1 MFEKDFVWGVA
12 AAAYQTEGAVK
23 EDGRTSCIWDMY
35 CRKGGA
41 IYNGE
46 NADIACDFYHRYKED
61 IKLMKEM
68 GVKAFRMSLSPV
80 RILPKEDGK
89 VNRKGIDFYNSV
101 IDELLKSGITP
112 FVTLFHWDL
121 PLYVYRKGGF
131 QSRYFAEWFE
141 GYAKVVAREFS
152 DRVKYF
158 MTFNE
163 PQCILG
169 CYKGSGQAPGLD
181 MSDEETVPMVHYLS
195 LAHGKAVRAMRK
207 YGCKD
212 IKIGYAMQGLYYHP
226 QADTP
231 ENTQTA
237 RKMCFETDRE
247 KWWTSPSV
255 FGDPIVLGKY
265 PQFFVKKYG
274 KYLPE
279 KWQKDMSEICPPLD
293 FFGQNYYNGQMVD
306 VKGNICKDKPG
317 AWVNAEHW
325 NISPEGIRYTLQF
338 VQERYKLPIYVTEN
352 GMCCHDWVSLDG
364 KVHDPQRIDYIERHL
379 IEIYK
384 AKKSGADVRGYFCWS
399 VMDNFEW
406 TIGYRPRF
414 GLIYV
419 DFETQERIYKDSALW
434 YKKVIETGGKNIHFC
449 DDQV

>member
-23 EDGRTSCIWDMY
+23 EGGRTSCIWDMY
-35 CRKGGA
+35 CRKDGV

-68 GVKAFRMSLSPV
+68 GVKAFRMSISPV

-89 VNRKGIDFYNSV
+89 VSRKGIDFYNSV

-121 PLYVYRKGGF
+121 PMYVYRKGGY

-141 GYAKVVAREFS
+141 GYAREVAQEFS

-169 CYKGSGQAPGLD
+169 CYKGSGQAPGLE

-195 LAHGKAVRAMRK
+195 LAHGKAVRAMRE

-212 IKIGYAMQGLYYHP
+212 IKIGYAMQGLYYYP
-226 QADTP
+226 QTDTP
-231 ENTQTA
+231 ENTQMA

-265 PQFFVKKYG
+265 PRFFVKKYG

-279 KWQKDMSEICPPLD
+279 KWQDDMSEICPPLD

-306 VKGNICKDKPG
+306 VKGNNCKDKPG
-317 AWVNAEHW
+317 AWINAEHW

-352 GMCCHDWVSLDG
+352 GMCCHD
-364 KVHDPQRIDYIERHL
+364 
-379 IEIYK
+379 
-384 AKKSGADVRGYFCWS
+384 
-399 VMDNFEW
+399 
-406 TIGYRPRF
+406 
-414 GLIYV
+414 
-419 DFETQERIYKDSALW
+419 
-434 YKKVIETGGKNIHFC
+434 
-449 DDQV
+449 

>member
-23 EDGRTSCIWDMY
+23 EGGRTSCIWDMY
-35 CRKGGA
+35 CRKDGV

-68 GVKAFRMSLSPV
+68 GVKAFRMSISPV

-89 VNRKGIDFYNSV
+89 VSRKGIDFYNSV

-121 PLYVYRKGGF
+121 PMYVYRKGGY

-141 GYAKVVAREFS
+141 GYARVVAQEFS

-169 CYKGSGQAPGLD
+169 CYKGSGQAPGLE

-195 LAHGKAVRAMRK
+195 LAHGKAVRAMRE

-212 IKIGYAMQGLYYHP
+212 IKIGYAMQGLYYYP
-226 QADTP
+226 QTDTP
-231 ENTQTA
+231 ENTQMA

-265 PQFFVKKYG
+265 PRFFVKKYG

-279 KWQKDMSEICPPLD
+279 KWQDDMSEICPPLD

-306 VKGNICKDKPG
+306 VKGNNCKDKPG
-317 AWVNAEHW
+317 AWINAEHW

-384 AKKSGADVRGYFCWS
+384 AMKSGADVRGYFCWS

-406 TIGYRPRF
+406 TIGYRARF

-434 YKKVIETGGKNIHFC
+434 YKKVIETNGKNIHFC
-449 DDQV
+449 DDKV

>member
-23 EDGRTSCIWDMY
+23 EGGRTSCIWDMY
-35 CRKGGA
+35 CRKDGV

-68 GVKAFRMSLSPV
+68 GVKAFRMSISPV

-89 VNRKGIDFYNSV
+89 VSRKGIDFYNSV

-121 PLYVYRKGGF
+121 PMYVYRKGGY

-141 GYAKVVAREFS
+141 GYARVVAQEFS

-169 CYKGSGQAPGLD
+169 CYKGSGQAPGLE

-195 LAHGKAVRAMRK
+195 LAHGKAVRAMRE

-212 IKIGYAMQGLYYHP
+212 IKIGYAMQGLYYYP
-226 QADTP
+226 QTDTP
-231 ENTQTA
+231 ENTQMA

-265 PQFFVKKYG
+265 PRFFVKKYG

-279 KWQKDMSEICPPLD
+279 KWQDDMSEICPPLD

-306 VKGNICKDKPG
+306 VKGNNCKDKPG
-317 AWVNAEHW
+317 AWINAEHW

-406 TIGYRPRF
+406 TIGYRARF

-434 YKKVIETGGKNIHFC
+434 YKKVMETNGKNIHFC
-449 DDQV
+449 DDKV